1 MRRARHGAIGRL
13 LIPASASAGSGAIAD
28 QNNDHSF
35 FVFCFFRVRTQLA
48 RLGPV
53 KRERGEATVLAE
65 ARARRADHCE
75 ARCATHRLE
84 RELEPKY

>member
-35 FVFCFFRVRTQLA
+35 FVFFRVRTQLA